1 MNLKLKTRMYLQFAG
16 AALPLALVLLYQVM
30 STSDLPQ
37 QVDRTLGTYDLALQA
52 SANYGEFLNGVSDA
66 VDSGKLGDKALQ
78 ALGSARRQAEQ
89 LDAAQPAPASKDA
102 AVLLAKVQGAINAS
116 NTLAALLPLKADIN
130 EIQTGLA
137 KATAGIKTHLS
148 QIVTEDSRSARRK
161 GLLQTAVAGLTLMLL
176 AFIIR
181 QMVNGVTRPIAAAVG
196 AAQRVARGELSTL
209 DKVDRKDELGDLQ
222 QALCDMDQS
231 LSTIVGDVRASTDVI
246 ASAARQISAGNLDLS
261 ARTEAQASSLE
272 QTASSME
279 QLSATVK
286 QNADHARQAN
296 QLAVSASSV
305 AVRGGAVVAEVVAT
319 MGSINASSCKIVDII
334 GVIDGIAFQTNILAL
349 NAAVEAAR
357 AGEQGRGFAV
367 VATEVRN
374 LAQRSAAAAKE
385 IKTLIDDSV
394 AQVGIGGKL
403 VGQAGAT
410 MQEIVDSIAR
420 VTDIMGGITAA
431 SQEQS
436 SGIDQVKHAV
446 IEMDQSTQ
454 QNALLT
460 EQAASAASALLEQA
474 ERLSQI
480 VGVFKLNGEEALRAA
495 PPTAAPRAVPA
506 PRPKPAAPAVKPAV
520 RIAAAKPAAARKPAT
535 ASSGLDEWE
544 DF

>member
-78 ALGSARRQAEQ
+78 ALGAAKRQAEQ

-102 AVLLAKVQGAINAS
+102 AALLAKVQGAINAS

-130 EIQTGLA
+130 EIQAGLA
-137 KATAGIKTHLS
+137 KATAGIKSHLS

-209 DKVDRKDELGDLQ
+209 GKVDRKDELGDLQ
-222 QALCDMDQS
+222 LALCDMDQS

-246 ASAARQISAGNLDLS
+246 ASAARQISAGNRDLS

-460 EQAASAASALLEQA
+460 EQASSASSALLEQA

-480 VGVFKLNGEEALRAA
+480 VGVFKLNGEEVLRAA
-495 PPTAAPRAVPA
+495 PVAIAAPPAAAPAPRAKAAKPA
-506 PRPKPAAPAVKPAV
+506 P

-535 ASSGLDEWE
+535 TSPGLDEWE
-544 DF
+544 EF